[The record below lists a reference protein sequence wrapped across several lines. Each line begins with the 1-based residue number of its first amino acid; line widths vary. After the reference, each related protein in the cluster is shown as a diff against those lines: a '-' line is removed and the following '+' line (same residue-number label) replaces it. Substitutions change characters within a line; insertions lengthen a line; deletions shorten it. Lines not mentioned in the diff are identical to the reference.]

1 MGCCVGDCLFCG
13 IAKGGIP
20 ADVVYSDE
28 RVVAFRDI
36 NPQAPV
42 HILIIPRDHYDSLD
56 TMSDAGLLSYVLTT
70 AARLARD
77 LGIAGNGYRVVMNC
91 NANGGQTVMH
101 LHAHLLG
108 GRAMAWPPG

>member
-1 MGCCVGDCLFCG
+1 VGDCLFCG
-13 IAKGGIP
+13 IAKGNIP
-20 ADVVYSDE
+20 ANVVYSDA

-42 HILIIPRDHYDSLD
+42 HILVIPRDHHDSLD
-56 TMSDAGLLSYVLTT
+56 GMGDAELLSHILTT

-77 LGIAGNGYRVVMNC
+77 VGIAESGYRVVMNC
-91 NANGGQTVMH
+91 NADGGQTVMH

>member
-1 MGCCVGDCLFCG
+1 MGDCLFCG

-28 RVVAFRDI
+28 RVMAFRDI

-42 HILIIPRDHYDSLD
+42 HILVIPRAHYDSLD
-56 TMSDAGLLSYVLTT
+56 AMSDAQLLSDMLQT
-70 AARLARD
+70 AARLAREM
-77 LGIAGNGYRVVMNC
+77 GIAESGYRVVMNC
-91 NANGGQTVMH
+91 NADGGQTVQH
-101 LHAHLLG
+101 IHAHLLG